1 MIGMEPRLPI
11 LVPQDELASFNRF
24 WQSLSEADQR
34 SLNELLDSAAHNQA
48 AIKYSG
54 YDLPYHAFL
63 ISLLIEQHKDLI
75 RLRRLLEEARA
86 KKSLE
91 E

>member
-1 MIGMEPRLPI
+1 MEQRLPI
-11 LVPQDELASFNRF
+11 SVPQDELANFNQF